1 VLKGLKRSCHEG
13 GIRIPFIVRW
23 PGHVPAGLK
32 NDHPIAFYDIMP
44 TFCDIIGEQD
54 YVAKYRN
61 PRLGEQDYFDGI
73 SFLPTLL
80 GNDAQQKSH
89 DYLYWEFNETNQIAV
104 RQGNWKLIVKK
115 GVSEL
120 YDLAT
125 DIHEDHNLAADYPE
139 KLAELKSL
147 VRQSHTDNPHF
158 AVTLPK

>member
-1 VLKGLKRSCHEG
+1 MLKGLKRSCHEG

-23 PGHVPAGLK
+23 PGHVPAGVRS
-32 NDHPIAFYDIMP
+32 DQQIAFYDIMP

-61 PRLGEQDYFDGI
+61 PRLGDGDYFDGI
-73 SFLPTLL
+73 SFLPTLE
-80 GNDAQQKSH
+80 GRTADQQSH

-104 RQGNWKLIVKK
+104 RQGNWKFIVKK

-125 DIHEDHNLAADYPE
+125 DIHEDNNLAAEYPE
-139 KLAELKSL
+139 KLEELKAL
-147 VRQSHTDNPHF
+147 VRQSHIDNPNF
-158 AVTLPK
+158 SVTLPK

>member
-1 VLKGLKRSCHEG
+1 M
-13 GIRIPFIVRW
+13 
-23 PGHVPAGLK
+23 PAGRKSNHQL
-32 NDHPIAFYDIMP
+32 AFYDIMP

-80 GNDAQQKSH
+80 GHEADQPVH

-125 DIHEDHNLAADYPE
+125 DIHEDNNVAADYPE
-139 KLAELKSL
+139 KLAELKAL
-147 VRQSHTDNPHF
+147 VRQSHIDNPNF
-158 AVTLPK
+158 KVTLPQ